1 MARSMS
7 RPARILLVLA
17 GLSLTGYALHRYG
30 VFSRLGGG
38 GERPAGGGS
47 SGSVKL
53 QLLYGTEKERWL
65 KGAVELFAQRQPRIT
80 VELKGMGTLESVRAI
95 AEGKEKPAVW
105 SPADEAA
112 LNLLDAEWSLA
123 HGSSLIRREGELAPE
138 PLVLTPLVMIAW
150 EERAKV
156 LARAANGDP
165 TNWRTLHDLAT
176 HPKGWLGLGAPAEWG
191 YVKPGHTAPN
201 SSNSGLQ
208 TLILM
213 AYGFH
218 GKRSGLTPADVLHEP
233 FQKWLRELESAV
245 GKFGQSSGTYMR
257 EMILYGPSKYDL
269 VWNYESVAISD
280 MAAAQGRWGNLFV
293 YYPTPTLWS
302 NNPFVVFETDW
313 VTAEQ
318 RAAAKELR
326 AFLLSPEV
334 QARALE
340 FGFRPANP
348 EVKVLT
354 NDPANPWNRL
364 RPFGVRAD
372 VPAVADPPSGEV
384 TRLLLETWRRVVEAP
399 AR

>member
-1 MARSMS
+1 MARSLS
-7 RPARILLVLA
+7 RPARILIVLA
-17 GLSLTGYALHRYG
+17 GLALTGYGLHRYG

-38 GERPAGGGS
+38 AAQPGGPRS
-47 SGSVKL
+47 AAVKVT
-53 QLLYGTEKERWL
+53 LLYGTEKERWL
-65 KGAVELFAQRQPRIT
+65 KAAVEAFAQRRPEIA
-80 VELKGMGTLESVRAI
+80 VELKGMGTLDAVRAI
-95 AEGKEKPAVW
+95 AEGREKPVVW
-105 SPADEAA
+105 SPADEVA
-112 LNLLDAEWSLA
+112 LNLLDAEWMPG
-123 HGSSLIRREGELAPE
+123 HGSSLVRREGELAPE

-165 TNWRTLHDLAT
+165 TNWRTIHDLAT
-176 HPKGWLGLGAPAEWG
+176 HPKGWLGLGAPGEWG
-191 YVKPGHTAPN
+191 YIKPGHTAPN

-208 TLILM
+208 ALILM

-218 GKRSGLTPADVLHEP
+218 GKRGGLTPADILNEP

-245 GKFGQSSGTYMR
+245 GKFGQSSGTYMKD
-257 EMILYGPSKYDL
+257 MILYGPSKYDL

-280 MAAAQGRWGNLFV
+280 MAAAQGRWGNLAI

-302 NNPFVVFETDW
+302 NNPFVALEAEW
-313 VTAEQ
+313 VTPEQ
-318 RAAAKELR
+318 KSAARELR

-348 EVKVLT
+348 DVKVVT

-364 RPFGVRAD
+364 KPYGVRLD
-372 VPAVADPPSGEV
+372 VPAVAEPPSGEV
-384 TRLLLETWRRVVEAP
+384 TRLLLETWRRVVEP
-399 AR
+399 R